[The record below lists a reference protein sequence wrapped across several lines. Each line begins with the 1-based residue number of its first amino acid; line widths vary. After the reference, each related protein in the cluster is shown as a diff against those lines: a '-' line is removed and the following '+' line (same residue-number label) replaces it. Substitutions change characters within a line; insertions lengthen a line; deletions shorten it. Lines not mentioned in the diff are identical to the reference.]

1 MRGYKLKFV
10 VLLGAISIV
19 GIISVQTYFLVNA
32 WNTREKELNQSIVIA
47 LKTVAEKICH
57 LNQTAPPYGNPVRQL
72 TSAYFVVDI
81 NSVIDANVLEHYLK
95 TEFERLNI
103 RTDYEYA
110 IYDCHSDRM
119 VYGSYI
125 SASGSGEKLKASEN
139 LPKYREYL
147 YYFGI
152 RFPALRNT
160 IAGDMAILFFFTFI
174 LVLSVIFFVYAIF
187 VILQQ
192 KQFSEM
198 QKDFINN
205 MTHEFKTP
213 ISTINL
219 AADVILDPE
228 IVKDPRRLD
237 RYASLIKQENSRLD
251 LLAGKVLQ
259 IVHIEKGGLQL
270 KTETINLNELIKTVA
285 GHFRTKLRPGSAL
298 ELSLDPSVKVIR
310 ADIIHLT
317 NIFHNLFDNAV
328 KYGPENAEIRIS
340 TRMENRTVFIIFSDN
355 GPGIDPKYQK
365 RVFQKFFRVPSG
377 DVHNVKGF
385 GLGLHYV
392 KIICRAHGW
401 KIKLDTREGSGARF
415 NIEVP
420 NQ

>member
-10 VLLGAISIV
+10 VLLGAVSIV

-32 WNTREKELNQSIVIA
+32 WNTKEKEMNQSIVIA
-47 LKTVAEKICH
+47 LKTVAEKICR

-72 TSAYFVVDI
+72 SSAYFVVDI
-81 NSVIDANVLEHYLK
+81 NSMIDANVLEYYLK

-125 SASGSGEKLKASEN
+125 SASGSGEKFKASEN

-160 IAGDMAILFFFTFI
+160 VAGDMAILFFFTFI

-298 ELSLDPSVKVIR
+298 ELSLDPSVKGIQ

-340 TRMENRTVFIIFSDN
+340 TRMENRTVLICFSDN
-355 GPGIDPKYQK
+355 GPGIDPKYHK

-377 DVHNVKGF
+377 NVHDVKGF

-401 KIKLDTREGSGARF
+401 KIKLDTQEGSGARF
-415 NIEVP
+415 TIEIP